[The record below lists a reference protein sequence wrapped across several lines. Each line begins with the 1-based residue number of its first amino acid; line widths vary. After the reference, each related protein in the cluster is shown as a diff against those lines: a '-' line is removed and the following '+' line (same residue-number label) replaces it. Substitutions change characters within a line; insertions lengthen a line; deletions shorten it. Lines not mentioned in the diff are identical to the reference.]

1 MSQEKHQETENESKK
16 FADIYEKYQEELKVR
31 YEQEV
36 NKAMLNIKTEI
47 DKAVTS
53 KSG

>member
-16 FADIYEKYQEELKVR
+16 FADIFHKSQEELKVR
-31 YEQEV
+31 YEQEI
-36 NKAMLNIKTEI
+36 NKTMSKIKTEI

-53 KSG
+53 KSE